1 MKSESLESVKS
12 ERLNKSGLTTFPNF
26 IKNHN
31 TQYALLN
38 TKKMATQ
45 TFAEKISKAQ
55 DFLPING
62 TDYIE
67 FYVGNA
73 KQAAHYYKTAFGFK
87 SLAYA
92 GPETGVRDR
101 ASYVLQ
107 QGKIRLILTTGLKS
121 DNPISEHVKQ
131 HGDGVKIL
139 ALWVDDAYSA
149 FEETTKRGAK
159 SYLEPVTLTDE
170 HGEVRMSGIYTYGET
185 IHMFIERKNYT
196 GTFMPGY
203 REWNSDYNPSDAGL
217 LYIDH
222 CVGNVG
228 WNRMNET
235 VKWYEDVMGF
245 VNILSFDDKQINT
258 EYSALMSK
266 VMSNGNGFSKFPI
279 NEPAEGKK
287 KSQIEEYLEFYEG
300 EGVQH
305 IAVATKDIVK
315 TVTELK
321 NRGVEFL
328 SPPPEAYYELM
339 PNRVGKIDEE
349 IAQLRKL
356 GVLVDCDEEGYLLQ
370 IFTKPVEDR
379 PTLFFEIIQRKGA
392 QSFGAGNFKALFES
406 LEREQELRGNL

>member
-1 MKSESLESVKS
+1 MS
-12 ERLNKSGLTTFPNF
+12 
-26 IKNHN
+26 
-31 TQYALLN
+31 
-38 TKKMATQ
+38 TQ
-45 TFAEKISKAQ
+45 TFAEKIAQAQ

-73 KQAAHYYKTAFGFK
+73 KQAAHYYKTAFGYQEV
-87 SLAYA
+87 AYA

-107 QGKIRLILTTGLKS
+107 QGKIRLVLTSGLKS
-121 DNPISEHVKQ
+121 DSPICQHQMK
-131 HGDGVKIL
+131 HGDGVKVL
-139 ALWVDDAYSA
+139 ALWVDDAYDA
-149 FEETTKRGAK
+149 FEQTTKRGAK
-159 SYLEPVTLTDE
+159 VYMEPTIITDE
-170 HGEVRMSGIYTYGET
+170 FGEVKMAGIYTYGET
-185 IHMFIERKNYT
+185 IHMFIERKNYE
-196 GTFMPGY
+196 GPFMPGY
-203 REWNSDYNPSDAGL
+203 VKSESTYQPTDCGL
-217 LYIDH
+217 LYVDH

-228 WNRMNET
+228 WNRMNDT
-235 VKWYEDVMGF
+235 VQWYQDVMGF

-287 KSQIEEYLEFYEG
+287 KSQVEEYLDFYEG

-321 NRGVEFL
+321 SRGVEFL
-328 SPPPEAYYELM
+328 SAPPEAYYDMIPE
-339 PNRVGKIDEE
+339 RVGEIDED
-349 IAQLRKL
+349 IKKL
-356 GVLVDCDEEGYLLQ
+356 QNLGILVDCDEEGYLLQ

-379 PTLFFEIIQRKGA
+379 PTLFYEIIERHGA
-392 QSFGAGNFKALFES
+392 QSFGAGNFKALFEA
-406 LEREQELRGNL
+406 LEREQDRRGNL

>member
-1 MKSESLESVKS
+1 MS
-12 ERLNKSGLTTFPNF
+12 
-26 IKNHN
+26 
-31 TQYALLN
+31 
-38 TKKMATQ
+38 TQ
-45 TFAEKISKAQ
+45 TFAEKIAQAQ

-73 KQAAHYYKTAFGFK
+73 KQAAHYYKTAFGYQEV
-87 SLAYA
+87 AYA

-107 QGKIRLILTTGLKS
+107 QGKIRLVLTSGLKS
-121 DNPISEHVKQ
+121 DSPICQHQMK
-131 HGDGVKIL
+131 HGDGVKVL
-139 ALWVDDAYSA
+139 ALWVDDAYDA
-149 FEETTKRGAK
+149 FEQTTKRGAK
-159 SYLEPVTLTDE
+159 VYMEPTTITDE
-170 HGEVRMSGIYTYGET
+170 FGEVKMAGIYTYGET
-185 IHMFIERKNYT
+185 IHMFIERKNYE

-203 REWNSDYNPSDAGL
+203 VKSESTYQPTDCGL
-217 LYIDH
+217 LYVDH

-228 WNRMNET
+228 WNRMNDT
-235 VKWYEDVMGF
+235 VQWYQDVMGF

-287 KSQIEEYLEFYEG
+287 KSQVEEYLDFYEG

-321 NRGVEFL
+321 SRGVEFL
-328 SPPPEAYYELM
+328 SAPPEAYYDMIPE
-339 PNRVGKIDEE
+339 RVGEIDED
-349 IAQLRKL
+349 IKKL
-356 GVLVDCDEEGYLLQ
+356 QNLGILVDCDEEGYLLQ

-379 PTLFFEIIQRKGA
+379 PTLFYEIIERHGA
-392 QSFGAGNFKALFES
+392 QSFGAGNFKALFEA
-406 LEREQELRGNL
+406 LEREQDRRGNL

>member
-1 MKSESLESVKS
+1 
-12 ERLNKSGLTTFPNF
+12 
-26 IKNHN
+26 
-31 TQYALLN
+31 
-38 TKKMATQ
+38 MAQ
-45 TFAEKISKAQ
+45 VAGKTFAEKIAQAQ

-73 KQAAHYYKTAFGFK
+73 KQAAHYYKTAFGFQN
-87 SLAYA
+87 LAYA

-107 QGKIRLILTTGLKS
+107 QGKIRLVLTTALNS
-121 DNPISEHVKQ
+121 DNVISEHVKK
-131 HGDGVKIL
+131 HGDGVKVL

-149 FEETTKRGAK
+149 FEETTKRGGK
-159 SYLEPVTLTDE
+159 PYLEPVTLTDE

-185 IHMFIERKNYT
+185 VHMFIERKNYN
-196 GTFMPGY
+196 GAFMPGY
-203 REWNSDYNPSDAGL
+203 QKLENDYNPADAGL

-228 WNRMNET
+228 WNRMLPT
-235 VKWYEDVMGF
+235 VQWYEEVMGF

-287 KSQIEEYLEFYEG
+287 KSQIEEYLDYYEG

-315 TVTELK
+315 TVIELK
-321 NRGVEFL
+321 SRGVEFL
-328 SPPPEAYYELM
+328 SAPPDAYYEML
-339 PNRVGKIDEE
+339 PDRVGSIDED
-349 IAQLRKL
+349 IKKL
-356 GVLVDCDEEGYLLQ
+356 QSLGILVDRDEEGYLLQ

-379 PTLFFEIIQRKGA
+379 PTLFFEIIERHGA

-406 LEREQELRGNL
+406 IEREQAKRGNL